1 MSGGLT
7 MTLDYSAIA
16 SNVLSGLS
24 STPAAVNSSSAS
36 LLQVSSPT
44 SGTPVYSISELP
56 IVASGV
62 YTVFMMGGA
71 DKIQG
76 TLRRER

>member
-1 MSGGLT
+1 M
-7 MTLDYSAIA
+7 
-16 SNVLSGLS
+16 
-24 STPAAVNSSSAS
+24 NSSSAS
-36 LLQVSSPT
+36 LLQISSPT
-44 SGTPVYSISELP
+44 SGTPVYSISDLP